1 MICHPGSEEKETRD
15 TCDAFELTVL
25 SADLPGKAITPRRR
39 YPKSTELMQRAHE
52 VNVRRTRFSDVTRI
66 IFWREKGKIVRVCAR
81 ERYSATSLYF
91 FRYFSTRVF
100 RDNSHRILSI
110 NISHSVMYDRD
121 FSFFFLFLSLI
132 VRRCPPFAFYYRS
145 GIDITFP
152 KISTLDSSIALT

>member
-1 MICHPGSEEKETRD
+1 MICHPRSEEKETRD

-52 VNVRRTRFSDVTRI
+52 VSVRRTRFSDVTRI
-66 IFWREKGKIVRVCAR
+66 IFWREKGKIVCVCAR
-81 ERYSATSLYF
+81 ERYSAISLSMF
-91 FRYFSTRVF
+91 FSTRVF
-100 RDNSHRILSI
+100 RDNSHRISSI

-132 VRRCPPFAFYYRS
+132 VRRCPPFPFHYRS
-145 GIDITFP
+145 GIDVTFP
-152 KISTLDSSIALT
+152 KISTLGSSIALT